1 MEVIVGLGYLLL
13 LLFPFSSCFPQFL
26 QLDINLQSS
35 HNCSSG
41 ETTSPSEILELVEA
55 GEEVVESCFWLVERA
70 ESEGL
75 QVGEDIF
82 SVECGARV
90 VEAVVVTFFWATL
103 SLWCKT

>member
-13 LLFPFSSCFPQFL
+13 LLFPFNICFPQFL

-35 HNCSSG
+35 HNRSAG
-41 ETTSPSEILELVEA
+41 ETTSPSEIFEMVELVEA

-82 SVECGARV
+82 
-90 VEAVVVTFFWATL
+90 
-103 SLWCKT
+103 